1 MKVAIIGRGFGA
13 SAMKP
18 AFETCGWQ
26 VEIVPSREM
35 GPVEAACAGDA
46 DLIAVHSPPFQHKAH
61 VMAALSN
68 GKPVLCDK
76 PFGMDASEAR
86 DMRDAAKAAGVLHFL
101 NFEMRCFPSWDKARE
116 LVREGAIGDLVHVSW
131 TKFNRGLRHRDHGWL
146 NDASLGG
153 GWLGAS
159 GSHDID
165 ALRFLFGDEIVAGS
179 ALLRTEIGTRPDGAG
194 GEAKSTAEDAFSM
207 WLEFAGGG
215 TASVDSGFAASVALP
230 GSFNLIGSAG
240 AIVINNDSSL
250 WIVRHKQEPEL
261 IELPA
266 LAGGFMGAL
275 GAWVQK
281 VTDAMQRGE
290 QIAPNFEDGVAVAEA
305 MDLLRAGAR
314 RTGV

>member
-13 SAMKP
+13 SAMQP
-18 AFETCGWQ
+18 AFEACGWQ
-26 VEIVPSREM
+26 VEIVPSRQM

-76 PFGMDASEAR
+76 PFGLDADEAR
-86 DMRDAAKAAGVLHFL
+86 DMRDAANAAGVLHFL
-101 NFEMRCFPSWDKARE
+101 NFEMRCFPSWDRARE
-116 LVREGAIGDLVHVSW
+116 LIREGAIGDLVHVSW
-131 TKFNRGLRHRDHGWL
+131 TKFNRGLRRRDHGWL
-146 NDASLGG
+146 NEASLGG

-165 ALRFLFGDEIVAGS
+165 ALRFLFDDEVVAGN
-179 ALLRTEIGTRPDGAG
+179 ALLRTEIGMRPDGQG
-194 GEAKSTAEDAFSM
+194 GEAKSTSEDAFSM

-230 GSFNLIGSAG
+230 GSFNLIGSKG
-240 AIVINNDSSL
+240 AIAIADDTHL
-250 WIVRHKQEPEL
+250 TIIRHKQEPEHIDL
-261 IELPA
+261 GA
-266 LAGGFMGAL
+266 GGGGFMGAL
-275 GAWVQK
+275 ATWVGK
-281 VTDAMQRGE
+281 VTEAMKTGT
-290 QIAPNFEDGVAVAEA
+290 QIAPNFDDGAAAAEV
-305 MDLLRAGAR
+305 MDMLRAGAR

>member
-13 SAMKP
+13 SAMQP
-18 AFETCGWQ
+18 AFEACGWQ
-26 VEIVPSREM
+26 VEIVPSREL

-76 PFGMDASEAR
+76 PFGLSAEEAR
-86 DMRDAAKAAGVLHFL
+86 EMRDAAKAAGVLHFL

-116 LVREGAIGDLVHVSW
+116 LIREGAIGELVHVSW
-131 TKFNRGLRHRDHGWL
+131 TKFSNGLRRRDHGWL

-165 ALRFLFGDEIVAGS
+165 ALRFLFGDEVVAGN
-179 ALLRTEIGTRPDGAG
+179 ALLRTEIGMRPDGAG

-215 TASVDSGFAASVALP
+215 TASVDSAFAACMPLP
-230 GSFNLIGSAG
+230 TTFTLIGSAG
-240 AIVINNDSSL
+240 AISIADDTHLSIL
-250 WIVRHKQEPEL
+250 RRKQEPEN
-261 IELPA
+261 IEVTGPG
-266 LAGGFMGAL
+266 GGFMGAL
-275 GAWVQK
+275 ATWVRK
-281 VTDAMQRGE
+281 VTDAMNTGT
-290 QIAPNFEDGVAVAEA
+290 QIAPNFDDGVAAAEV
-305 MDLLRAGAR
+305 MDMLRAGGR